1 MKPDAIAVGVRL
13 LLPLRD
19 FDLDVDFQVAPGET
33 LVVVGAS
40 GAGKSSVL
48 NCVAGLHTPVSG
60 RIALGERVVFD
71 AEARVNVRAE
81 DRRLGYVFQNYAL
94 FPHLTVF
101 DNIAYGLRAQGVHR
115 DGIQSRVD
123 ALLERLHITN
133 LCYARPGF
141 LSGGEQQ
148 RVALARALALEPSL
162 LLLDEPVGA
171 LDSTSRKHVRRE
183 LQHLLRQIGV
193 TAILV
198 THDYED
204 ALVLGHR
211 IMVMDQGRITHEG
224 THEELL
230 RHPRSQFVAD
240 LTGVNYFEGIARD
253 GAEPLREI
261 AVGAHSL
268 HGLSDIVGEVSVSFF
283 PADVTVSTDAPHS
296 SACNVFSGLISEV
309 VNMGGRLRVAVASPL
324 PVVAEM
330 TMSSFA
336 SLGLAEG
343 MEVYVSFKAT
353 AVRVSE

>member
-1 MKPDAIAVGVRL
+1 MTPGAIPVSVRL

-19 FDLDVDFQVAPGET
+19 FDLDVDFEVAPAET

-48 NCVAGLHTPVSG
+48 NCVAGLHTPTSG
-60 RIALGERVVFD
+60 RIALGDRAVFD
-71 AEARVNVRAE
+71 SEARINVRAE

-94 FPHLTVF
+94 FPHLSVF

-115 DGIQSRVD
+115 DQIQPRVD
-123 ALLERLHITN
+123 ALLESLHITN
-133 LCYARPGF
+133 LCYAHPGF

-148 RVALARALALEPSL
+148 RVALARALALEPEM

-183 LQHLLRQIGV
+183 LRHLLRQFGV

-211 IMVMDQGRITHEG
+211 VMVMDQGKITHEG

-240 LTGVNYFEGIARD
+240 LTGVNYFEGIAQED
-253 GAEPLREI
+253 SGELQEI
-261 AVGAHSL
+261 TIGSHSL
-268 HGLSDIVGEVSVSFF
+268 RGLTDCVGEVSVSFF
-283 PADVTVSTDAPHS
+283 PADVTVSTEAPHS
-296 SACNVFSGLISEV
+296 SACNVFSGPIAEV
-309 VNMGGRLRVAVASPL
+309 VNMAGRLRVAVASPL